1 MSDLLISP
9 KLLSFQLFDWLEVGD
24 SDVRETYDAVIDM
37 ALRLAADSFLPHHR
51 QSDIDEPWLDEGQ
64 VRILPAA
71 REAMVQVRDAGL
83 FGATFPEALGG
94 LELPSS
100 IGLALGAIF
109 SSANIATWAYPLLTA
124 ANARLI
130 VAFGSAA
137 QVDTFARPE
146 IEGRWFGTM
155 CMSEPQAG
163 SSLGDVRTRAVH
175 DGQDE
180 LGERYRLTGNKMWIS
195 GGDQDAS
202 ENIVHLVLAKAARPD
217 GTLPE
222 GSKGLSLFIVPKWLP
237 DGTRNDVAVAGLN
250 HKLGMRGTPNCL
262 LNLGEKDGAIG
273 WRVGAEGQG
282 IAQMF
287 MMMNEARVGVGMGA
301 AAMAYRGY
309 RHALRYAQERLQGRP
324 AGVTGGAPVP
334 IIEHPDVRRMLLAQK
349 AYAEGAIAIC
359 LYCANLMDQGTDEAE
374 TVLALLTPIAKAWP
388 SEFGLI
394 ANDLAI
400 QTHGG
405 YGYTRDFDV
414 EMIWR
419 DNRLN
424 PIHEGTTAI
433 QGMDLLGRK
442 LLRSDGSALAAL
454 RARIARTVERAAS
467 DPALAAHAAAL
478 GELWDHIAQV
488 LETLRGRDPARALD
502 DATLFLR
509 GFGHGVIGWLW
520 LDQALS
526 AADHPDTDLAEGVRF
541 ACRFFF
547 EEEVPQAEGWLRIV
561 ATPRDAAVTI
571 PVGAFG

>member
-9 KLLSFQLFDWLEVGD
+9 KLLSFQLFDWLDVGD
-24 SDVRETYDAVIDM
+24 ADSRETYSAIIDL

-51 QSDIDEPWLDEGQ
+51 QSDIEEPWLDEGQ

-71 REAMVQVRDAGL
+71 REAMVQLREAGL

-94 LELPSS
+94 LELPGS
-100 IGLALGAIF
+100 IGLALGGIF
-109 SSANIATWAYPLLTA
+109 SSANVSTWAYPLLTA

-130 VAFGSAA
+130 CTFGSAA
-137 QVDTFARPE
+137 QIDYFARPE
-146 IEGRWFGTM
+146 IKGRWFGTM

-163 SSLGDVRTRAVH
+163 SSLGDVRTRAVR
-175 DGQDE
+175 DGEDE
-180 LGERYRLTGNKMWIS
+180 LGQRYRLTGNKMWIS

-202 ENIVHLVLAKAARPD
+202 ENIVHLVLAKAARDD
-217 GTLPE
+217 GSLPE

-250 HKLGMRGTPNCL
+250 HKLGFRGTPNCL
-262 LNLGEKDGAIG
+262 LNLGEKDGAVG

-301 AAMAYRGY
+301 AAIAYRGY

-324 AGVTGGAPVP
+324 VGVNGGAPVA
-334 IIEHPDVRRMLLAQK
+334 IIEHPDVRRMLLQQK
-349 AYAEGAIAIC
+349 TYAEGALAIC
-359 LYCANLMDQGTDEAE
+359 LYCANLIDEGTEEAE
-374 TVLALLTPIAKAWP
+374 AVLAMLTPIAKTWP
-388 SEFGLI
+388 SEYGLI

-414 EMIWR
+414 EMLWR

-442 LLRSDGSALAAL
+442 LLRSDGSGLAAL
-454 RARIARTVERAAS
+454 RARIDATIAGASANAELAPRASALRALWNSIASVLDTV
-467 DPALAAHAAAL
+467 
-478 GELWDHIAQV
+478 
-488 LETLRGRDPARALD
+488 RGKDPARSLD

-509 GFGHGVIGWLW
+509 AFGHGVIGWLW
-520 LDQALS
+520 LDQALR
-526 AADHPDTDLAEGVRF
+526 AADHPDADLATGIRY
-541 ACRFFF
+541 AAQFFF
-547 EEEVPQAEGWLRIV
+547 EEEVPQAECWLKVV
-561 ATPRDAAVTI
+561 AAPHDAAVSI
-571 PVGAFG
+571 PVAAFG